1 MPIEVGCRSIGE
13 VVMNNS
19 GRWSIEQAQTW
30 HARATAHLRLVFQQH
45 GVSCV
50 SWGLVAG
57 KTQTIFQW
65 GNEPTGEEPP
75 VWFHEI
81 FRPDGSAYDD
91 HEVTFIRG
99 MLGQLAGEA

>member
-1 MPIEVGCRSIGE
+1 MARTR
-13 VVMNNS
+13 NS
-19 GRWSIEQAQTW
+19 TFETC
-30 HARATAHLRLVFQQH
+30 LPVFQQH